1 MMDITKL
8 LNEHGEWWLPSSPGN
23 KLRGAIK
30 KNDSYYILELTDN
43 LCAEISRNITKFEI
57 VNGVVNR
64 HEFTL
69 ISVVLNKVSE
79 KFSFIFVHCFIGYH
93 FYKLEDIKF
102 VSINFSLGKIL
113 NNWLASSWPDPKFE
127 NNKFRL
133 EYKLPES
140 IILSLDNSQITVK
153 FDFGYKYNI
162 TSTAVIYETLSSIS
176 LSPLENTTLGF
187 EQLLSY
193 SEWLA
198 QFLSICC
205 WQPVKSNSIN
215 YTLNNGQD
223 RISYFSSE
231 IYCSKSNESPFIIM
245 PYRAIEENFAGILD
259 DWFLNREKL
268 FVISY
273 IMAKLT
279 DSEYGVPNEMKF
291 TQAIQAV
298 EVFHRRFHSLSEL
311 EKDRAGILKEYLD
324 FFNSLF
330 KYENVDSSM
339 KDLVHNKLI
348 HLHEATLRDRIE
360 SLIKLIPA
368 EILSQTIISKI
379 DYPERVSELRNLYT
393 HWGEKNNYPNSQETF
408 DYTESLRLLLMIS
421 IFKQLNISDVIIVKY
436 IHPNNRFQ
444 RTLLNRPT

>member
-1 MMDITKL
+1 
-8 LNEHGEWWLPSSPGN
+8 
-23 KLRGAIK
+23 
-30 KNDSYYILELTDN
+30 
-43 LCAEISRNITKFEI
+43 
-57 VNGVVNR
+57 
-64 HEFTL
+64 
-69 ISVVLNKVSE
+69 
-79 KFSFIFVHCFIGYH
+79 
-93 FYKLEDIKF
+93 
-102 VSINFSLGKIL
+102 
-113 NNWLASSWPDPKFE
+113 
-127 NNKFRL
+127 
-133 EYKLPES
+133 
-140 IILSLDNSQITVK
+140 
-153 FDFGYKYNI
+153 
-162 TSTAVIYETLSSIS
+162 
-176 LSPLENTTLGF
+176 
-187 EQLLSY
+187 
-193 SEWLA
+193 
-198 QFLSICC
+198 
-205 WQPVKSNSIN
+205 
-215 YTLNNGQD
+215 
-223 RISYFSSE
+223 
-231 IYCSKSNESPFIIM
+231 
-245 PYRAIEENFAGILD
+245 
-259 DWFLNREKL
+259 
-268 FVISY
+268 
-273 IMAKLT
+273 MAKLT